1 MDAGGRRGA
10 RLAIGVAALLVAAG
24 AARAGS
30 ISFAGSTSGVFN
42 NPVGGTSTGVGTS
55 SISFG
60 TPPGALSFTGGSFTG
75 VATGQIFSLGSIG
88 YYNAENVNPIMGVT
102 LGMSLAMTDGA
113 KGPTAANLPLLIDNT
128 PAIGVPDTLSLKPN
142 TEIGTLTGTD
152 GKTYSLLVVGFSPP
166 CTESNMVY
174 TPTLTANEG
183 QVVTSNIYAEWE
195 PKSVPTGGT
204 PPPGGSS
211 GGPTT
216 PEPAG
221 LVLIAVGLATVGA
234 RRWRKK

>member
-1 MDAGGRRGA
+1 MDAGGRGA

-24 AARAGS
+24 TARAGS
-30 ISFAGSTSGVFN
+30 ISFSGSTSGVFN
-42 NPVGGTSTGVGTS
+42 NPVGGNTTGVGTN

-60 TPPGALSFTGGSFTG
+60 SPPGALSFTGGSFTG
-75 VATGQIFSLGSIG
+75 VAAGQIFSLGGIG
-88 YYNAENVNPIMGVT
+88 YYNAENVNPVMGVT
-102 LGMSLAMTDGA
+102 LGMSLAMTGGA
-113 KGPTAANLPLLIDNT
+113 TGTATASLPLSIDNT
-128 PAIGVPDTLSLKPN
+128 PNPGVPDTLSLKQN
-142 TEIGTLTGTD
+142 SEIGTLTGTD
-152 GKTYSLLVVGFSPP
+152 GKTYSILAIGFSGG
-166 CTESNMVY
+166 CTPGVPMTYS
-174 TPTLTANEG
+174 PTLTANEG
-183 QVVTSNIYAEWE
+183 QVVCTSLYGELV

-211 GGPTT
+211 GGPQT